1 MPMLLDIVH
10 ELIIFLKGPGA
21 LLEALLEALL
31 VATRRPPH

>member
-10 ELIIFLKGPGA
+10 ELLIFLKGPG
-21 LLEALLEALL
+21 ALLEALL